1 MQIDKNEICEKVKQY
16 VKNGVRNRN
25 KILSS
30 LLSEDEN
37 VMKVLELYRKR
48 KSENDIMVELKMP
61 IEDVR
66 ENMAIIDNV
75 SKMIDSTTAWLTSKK
90 YFIDRILEN
99 GMPCDNDE
107 ELRKSIAKA
116 RNETTYKR
124 KNARNFLNKYFYKYQ
139 LDTKN
144 GLVDKNQILKDL
156 PELVKNV
163 KLLECKVSDV
173 LYLVS
178 MYDDIGEY
186 KRAENILGVYDPKN
200 MEEIDRRNYYI
211 LNDRTKK
218 LRNREFV
225 DNLCEKGYS
234 YEQIYQ
240 FCEKEISEYRAPYLD
255 LKFVSNIISEYKR
268 REKGIINQKQDIRK
282 KEKEKDEL
290 EL

>member
-200 MEEIDRRNYYI
+200 MEEVDRRNYYI

-268 REKGIINQKQDIRK
+268 REKSSINQKSLCK
-282 KEKEKDEL
+282 V
-290 EL
+290 

>member
-186 KRAENILGVYDPKN
+186 KRAEKILGVYDPKN

-268 REKGIINQKQDIRK
+268 REKSSINQKQDIRK
-282 KEKEKDEL
+282 KEKDEL

>member
-268 REKGIINQKQDIRK
+268 REKSSINQKQDIRK
-282 KEKEKDEL
+282 KEKDEL